1 MRLRGAVALVTG
13 ASSGIGQALA
23 VRLVASGARV
33 FAAGRNEKGL
43 AALSGATP
51 LVADLAE
58 PSSPERLARQVLDA
72 AGRVDLLVNNAGSG
86 GVGPLAEQSPAALDQ
101 LLTVNLRAPI
111 QLTRAVLPGM
121 LEQGGGGLVF
131 VTSIAGRLGVREEAV
146 YAAAKAGLDM
156 FAESLR
162 FEVAGSGIGVT
173 VVVPGVVDT
182 PFFDRRGRPYHRR
195 RPRPLPPAR
204 VADGSVGAI
213 AADRAQVYLPAWLR
227 VPVAVRAVVPAG
239 YRWLAGRFG

>member
-1 MRLRGAVALVTG
+1 MRLGGAVALVTG

-33 FAAGRNEKGL
+33 FAAGRNEDAL
-43 AALSGATP
+43 AAVSGATP
-51 LVADLAE
+51 VVADLAE
-58 PSSPERLARQVLDA
+58 PSAPERLARQVLDA

-86 GVGPLAEQSPAALDQ
+86 SAGPFSEQSASALDG
-101 LLTVNLRAPI
+101 LLMVNLRAPI

-121 LEQGGGGLVF
+121 LQRGQGRLVF
-131 VTSIAGRLGVREEAV
+131 VTSIAGRLGVREEAA
-146 YAAAKAGLDM
+146 YAAAKAGLDV

-162 FEVAGSGIGVT
+162 FEVAGRGVGVT

-182 PFFDRRGRPYHRR
+182 PFFDRRGRPYPRR
-195 RPRPLPPAR
+195 RPRPLPATR
-204 VADGSVGAI
+204 VADGILSAI
-213 AADRAQVYLPAWLR
+213 EADRAEVYLPAWLR
-227 VPVAVRAVVPAG
+227 VPVAVRGVVPAG

>member
-33 FAAGRNEKGL
+33 FAAGRNENAL
-43 AALSGATP
+43 AAVSGATP
-51 LVADLAE
+51 MVADLAE
-58 PSSPERLARQVLDA
+58 PSAPERLARQVLDA

-86 GVGPLAEQSPAALDQ
+86 SAAPLAEQSPAVLDQ

-131 VTSIAGRLGVREEAV
+131 VTSIAGRLGAREEAV
-146 YAAAKAGLDM
+146 YAAAKAGLDV

-162 FEVAGSGIGVT
+162 FEVAGRGIGVT
-173 VVVPGVVDT
+173 VVVPAVVDT
-182 PFFDRRGRPYHRR
+182 PFFDRRGRPYPRR
-195 RPRPLPPAR
+195 RPRPLGAAR
-204 VADGSVGAI
+204 VADGIVTAI
-213 AADRAQVYLPAWLR
+213 EADRPQVYLPAWLR

>member
-1 MRLRGAVALVTG
+1 MLLRGAVALVTG

-33 FAAGRNEKGL
+33 FAAGRNENAL
-43 AALSGATP
+43 AAVSGATP
-51 LVADLAE
+51 MVADLAE
-58 PSSPERLARQVLDA
+58 PSAPERLARQVLDA

-86 GVGPLAEQSPAALDQ
+86 SAAPLAEQSPAVLDQ

-131 VTSIAGRLGVREEAV
+131 VTSIAGRLGAREEAV
-146 YAAAKAGLDM
+146 YAAAKAGLDV

-162 FEVAGSGIGVT
+162 FEVAGRGIGVT
-173 VVVPGVVDT
+173 VVVPAVVDT
-182 PFFDRRGRPYHRR
+182 PFFDRRGRPYPRR
-195 RPRPLPPAR
+195 RPRPLGAAR
-204 VADGSVGAI
+204 VADGIVTAI
-213 AADRAQVYLPAWLR
+213 EADRPQVYLPAWLR

>member
-13 ASSGIGQALA
+13 GSSGIGQALS

-33 FAAGRNEKGL
+33 FAAGRNENAL
-43 AALSGATP
+43 AALSGAIP
-51 LVADLAE
+51 MVADLAE
-58 PSSPERLARQVLDA
+58 PSAPERLARQVLDA
-72 AGRVDLLVNNAGSG
+72 AGRVDLLVNNAGCG
-86 GVGPLAEQSPAALDQ
+86 NAGLLAEQSPAVLDQ

-146 YAAAKAGLDM
+146 YAAAKAGLDV

-162 FEVAGSGIGVT
+162 FEVAGRGIGVT

-182 PFFDRRGRPYHRR
+182 PFFDRRGRPYPRR
-195 RPRPLPPAR
+195 RPRPLAAAR
-204 VADGSVGAI
+204 VADGIVSAI
-213 AADRAQVYLPAWLR
+213 EADRAQVYLPAWLR